1 MIEVLDDE
9 LSLENGFKSS
19 LSKIKN
25 HGHRHS
31 SGSML
36 LKKKDIDD
44 DIGDLGSPTS
54 VRSFDFPSSTSSS
67 TLGTVEPVQEQPEHS
82 FNAEEF
88 AEKMKTAAILLAQLQ
103 KDHPQQENTTL
114 RISTDGIRQKIITE
128 MMALEDDR
136 MEKMAL
142 EGVDSGIG
150 GGGGEGAGNE
160 GKIDD
165 ESRVAM
171 VVNKED
177 PSGNFTLHVNTC
189 PPHTLFSII
198 SCRICREMGNQKRA
212 YSCKL
217 ALWSFTQLA
226 PYFSYCQKW
235 S

>member
-19 LSKIKN
+19 LSKIKK

-31 SGSML
+31 SGSMI
-36 LKKKDIDD
+36 LKKKEIDDD

-54 VRSFDFPSSTSSS
+54 TRSFDFQSSTSSS
-67 TLGTVEPVQEQPEHS
+67 TVGTVIEPVQEQFTDHL

-103 KDHPQQENTTL
+103 KDHPQQENTTI
-114 RISTDGIRQKIITE
+114 RVSTDSIRQKIIAE

-142 EGVDSGIG
+142 EGVNSGIG
-150 GGGGEGAGNE
+150 SGGGEGAGNR

-165 ESRVAM
+165 ETRVAM

-177 PSGNFTLHVNTC
+177 PSGNY
-189 PPHTLFSII
+189 
-198 SCRICREMGNQKRA
+198 R
-212 YSCKL
+212 
-217 ALWSFTQLA
+217 
-226 PYFSYCQKW
+226 
-235 S
+235 